1 LLAIVPVNSPSSA
14 KRRLEPLLSAEQRAE
29 LVRAML
35 ADVVRACLEAQS
47 VHGILVVT
55 PEPDLAPPGMDV
67 ILDPGVGH
75 AHAVGLGLADPRAA
89 PGALVV
95 MGDCPLVRAETLD
108 ALAAAAR
115 PVALCPAQDG
125 GTNALA
131 LRPASAVEP
140 AFGVANGAAVTVERA
155 RRLGYE
161 AAVLDDPLIALD
173 VDAPEDIRRVLDL
186 GGGSRT
192 QTFLDQ
198 LPR

>member
-35 ADVVRACLEAQS
+35 ADVVRACLGAQS

-75 AHAVGLGLADPRAA
+75 AHAVKLGLADPRAA

-108 ALAAAAR
+108 ALAEAAR

-131 LRPASAVEP
+131 MRPADAIEP
-140 AFGVANGAAVTVERA
+140 AFGVASGAAVTVERA

-173 VDAPEDIRRVLDL
+173 IDAPEDIRRVLDL

-192 QTFLDQ
+192 QMFLDQ